1 MSFGMTWLIV
11 LGVFFAFLAWGIY
24 VDGHASGRDDQ
35 KKEKLE
41 KSPMHKIWIGVGIII
56 AIIFIFGTLGEV
68 FR

>member
-11 LGVFFAFLAWGIY
+11 LGVFFAFIAWGIY
-24 VDGHASGRDDQ
+24 VDGHSSEDP

>member
-11 LGVFFAFLAWGIY
+11 LGVFFAFIAWGIY

-56 AIIFIFGTLGEV
+56 AFLCIVGLGNNIF
-68 FR
+68 R

>member
-1 MSFGMTWLIV
+1 MSFGMAWLVV
-11 LGVFFAFLAWGIY
+11 LGILFAFLAWGIY

-41 KSPMHKIWIGVGIII
+41 KSLMHKIWIGVGIII

>member
-1 MSFGMTWLIV
+1 MSFGMTWLVV
-11 LGVFFAFLAWGIY
+11 LGIFFAFLAWGIY

>member
-11 LGVFFAFLAWGIY
+11 LGIFFAFLAWGIY